1 MRLKLLRSR
10 IRRSQNTTDSAEYF
24 KASAEGGQW
33 VTSYEEATKYT
44 TDSTGIVDV
53 KVSNMAPTNFKKQK
67 LQRATLYR
75 LVWQPTLN
83 LK

>member
-53 KVSNMAPTNFKKQK
+53 KVTNMKQK
-67 LQRATLYR
+67 QGLRFTDWYGSLHSI
-75 LVWQPTLN
+75 
-83 LK
+83 